1 MATLRIFIMGSDTII
16 KAKINNATASL
27 IIANFIKCG
36 VTCNVHKYNTDDD
49 ILMEDTAFYFEKM
62 IFVIT
67 REDFK

>member
-1 MATLRIFIMGSDTII
+1 MATFRIFIIGSDTII
-16 KAKINNATASL
+16 KAKISNKYADL
-27 IIANFIKCG
+27 MIANFIKCDA
-36 VTCNVHKYNTDDD
+36 NYDIHKYNNDDD